1 MNSTP
6 ETTDG
11 PMIPAWSTA
20 SSLRDSLTCG
30 LSSLLVTPAVAFFAI
45 TADYA
50 PRIGRLHENTD
61 GKWKKLTDL
70 CKISSSVTEGKI
82 THHMFSQV
90 DNIFHTRLKRPVVC
104 HYSVPSMLAM
114 EPHMNEVVE
123 TFCDHLQKRFVYPGT
138 LCDLDEWQAYC
149 KMRRMPWLDHCL
161 DKNLFYALGPPII
174 SYVTKIAIEALTARL
189 PGEHAACTN
198 ENPDFLQYFI
208 ESKTSH
214 PEIVDESTII
224 GHLLLNHQRVW
235 KRLESIIREHVSPN
249 TTCSHATARA
259 LPYLEATV
267 RETLR
272 CHPAVSMGLKRIVP
286 EGGLVLP
293 YGTVVPAGTFVGI
306 NIYIVGRNKGI
317 FGADA
322 DEFRP
327 DRWLQGENE
336 WRGLQGKDAALER
349 GELGLWSGLPYLP
362 RMTSQPHGGA
372 QSRALCHFEV

>member
-1 MNSTP
+1 
-6 ETTDG
+6 
-11 PMIPAWSTA
+11 
-20 SSLRDSLTCG
+20 
-30 LSSLLVTPAVAFFAI
+30 
-45 TADYA
+45 
-50 PRIGRLHENTD
+50 
-61 GKWKKLTDL
+61 
-70 CKISSSVTEGKI
+70 
-82 THHMFSQV
+82 
-90 DNIFHTRLKRPVVC
+90 
-104 HYSVPSMLAM
+104 
-114 EPHMNEVVE
+114 
-123 TFCDHLQKRFVYPGT
+123 
-138 LCDLDEWQAYC
+138 
-149 KMRRMPWLDHCL
+149 MPWLDHCL
-161 DKNLFYALGPPII
+161 DKNLFHALGPPII

-224 GHLLLNHQRVW
+224 GHLLLNLIAGADTTDIAVKALFYYCLRDQRVW
-235 KRLESIIREHVSPN
+235 KRLESEIREHVSPN

-272 CHPAVSMGLKRIVP
+272 CHPAVSMGLNRIVP

-306 NIYIVGRNKGI
+306 NIYIVGRNKEI
-317 FGADA
+317 YGADA

-336 WRGLQGKDAALER
+336 SGEVYKERMQLWNAATSAFGQGSR
-349 GELGLWSGLPYLP
+349 ICLG
-362 RMTSQPHGGA
+362 
-372 QSRALCHFEV
+372 